1 MYQKIMLKSA
11 IVTLFALASFQ
22 LMACGDNPMD
32 VENEKQP
39 TVSFD
44 LDATF
49 DSLDAQRANI
59 DNYTCYQETKLFVK
73 DSKKRCD
80 NFLNLFGK
88 GSDTDTILDVKT
100 IIKMVKDEDNYDNKG
115 RFIGKNEDPKIN
127 YLLMNKMLGITLTSY
142 KQTVKSISEDEDIG
156 DPEIRFLVKSYIN
169 LEPSEYDPYSAIALD
184 TLDVKE
190 WKGKKKVA
198 VQLPRGIDA
207 IEICPILRD
216 KNEHDDYYDDEDLL
230 DQSLCVSVKNLGW
243 VAENSEKS
251 VTSEGEKAKITW
263 SWFIYQAD

>member
-1 MYQKIMLKSA
+1 MHQKFMLKSA
-11 IVTLFALASFQ
+11 IATLFALAAFQ
-22 LMACGDNPMD
+22 LTACGDNPMD

-39 TVSFD
+39 AVSFD
-44 LDATF
+44 LNAAF
-49 DSLDAQRANI
+49 DSLDVQRSNI
-59 DNYTCYQETKLFVK
+59 DNYTCYKETKIFVK
-73 DSKKRCD
+73 DYKKRCD

-88 GSDTDTILDVKT
+88 GSDTDTVLDVKT
-100 IIKMVKDEDNYDNKG
+100 IIKMVKDEDSYDNKG
-115 RFIGKNEDPKIN
+115 RFIGKNNDPKIN
-127 YLLMNKMLGITLTSY
+127 YLLMNKMLGITLTSF
-142 KQTVKSISEDEDIG
+142 KQTADRINEDEKIG

-198 VQLPRGIDA
+198 VPLPRGIDA

-251 VTSEGEKAKITW
+251 VTSEGEKAKISW